1 MDENTTLSDNLIL
14 VISLKSEIKV
24 ADFIVEFETL
34 DIGYLDA
41 TVLRW
46 QRYF

>member
-1 MDENTTLSDNLIL
+1 MEENTTLSDNLIL
-14 VISLKSEIKV
+14 VISLKSEIMD
-24 ADFIVEFETL
+24 AGFMVEFETL
-34 DIGYLDA
+34 DIGYLNA